1 MYKICGILLRY
12 AEMYVSNSFRPFL
25 FQDLGEAERLHGG
38 SSSDP
43 TIGKVLQVL

>member
-1 MYKICGILLRY
+1 
-12 AEMYVSNSFRPFL
+12 MYVSNIFRPFL
-25 FQDLGEAERLHGG
+25 FQDLGEAERLHGV

>member
-1 MYKICGILLRY
+1 LRY
-12 AEMYVSNSFRPFL
+12 AEMYVSNIFRPFL